1 MGFRIELEEIE
12 SKIRNIKNIEDVIVT
27 QYFDKNYSKLVAT
40 IKIKKMINKNIYF
53 NYFSKS
59 LPKYMIPQK
68 IIFLREFPKNKNG
81 KIDRIKIKD
90 IVKKKINAN

>member
-1 MGFRIELEEIE
+1 
-12 SKIRNIKNIEDVIVT
+12 
-27 QYFDKNYSKLVAT
+27 
-40 IKIKKMINKNIYF
+40 MINKNIYF

-81 KIDRIKIKD
+81 KIDRIQIKD